1 MNAGSTGV
9 NAGSTDVLVRIERE
23 ARKDLRLRRS
33 TLRKGSTFPAS
44 LYFLEMLRLRLNIRP
59 RSLKLSLKETV
70 SQGSPP
76 CAAAEPRREF
86 YLWDADQL
94 PQ

>member
-1 MNAGSTGV
+1 VNAGSTGV

-44 LYFLEMLRLRLNIRP
+44 LYFLEMLRLRLNIRR
-59 RSLKLSLKETV
+59 RSRRLSQNGN
-70 SQGSPP
+70 S
-76 CAAAEPRREF
+76 EPRLTAMCGGQAAHEN
-86 YLWDADQL
+86 
-94 PQ
+94 PN